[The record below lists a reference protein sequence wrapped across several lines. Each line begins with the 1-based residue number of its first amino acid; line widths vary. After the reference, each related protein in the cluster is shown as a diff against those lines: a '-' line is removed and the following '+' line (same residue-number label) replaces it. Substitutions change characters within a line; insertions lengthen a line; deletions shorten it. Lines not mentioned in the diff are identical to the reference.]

1 MTVAQDDD
9 LPLSRTK
16 KKQQAQQIALL
27 AGQLCELSDNRFDRM
42 DLPPEIVEEAQTVRR
57 TGGRGSAKRQL
68 KYLAG
73 LLRESPDA
81 VESLQAQLEGM
92 DQVDRSDKKQ
102 FHTLEQLRDRLC
114 DPQQFDQVCRELQDK
129 APQLDMKTISRLAR
143 SVHQHGDKRAYRE
156 IFKRL
161 RDDFSAET

>member
-1 MTVAQDDD
+1 MTADNDD

-16 KKQQAQQIALL
+16 KKQQAQQIAEL
-27 AGQLCELSDNRFDRM
+27 AGQLCELSDNRFERM
-42 DLPPEIVEEAQTVRR
+42 ELPPEIVAEAQTVRQ
-57 TGGRGSAKRQL
+57 TGGRGSHKRQL

-73 LLRESPDA
+73 LLREDPDA
-81 VESLQAQLEGM
+81 VASLTSQLEGM

-102 FHTLEQLRDRLC
+102 FHALEQWRDRLC
-114 DPQQFDQVCRELQDK
+114 DPQQFDQACAQLQNQV
-129 APQLDMKTISRLAR
+129 PQLDMKTISRLAS

-161 RDDFSAET
+161 RDVMD